1 MTNITKNSD
10 KGNWVHMH
18 SSYGI
23 AFDGAD
29 PWSFGNDFVR
39 NVVIFWC

>member
-1 MTNITKNSD
+1 MTNITRNSD
-10 KGNWVHMH
+10 KGNWVYI
-18 SSYGI
+18 SYGI

-29 PWSFGNDFVR
+29 PWSSGNDFVR